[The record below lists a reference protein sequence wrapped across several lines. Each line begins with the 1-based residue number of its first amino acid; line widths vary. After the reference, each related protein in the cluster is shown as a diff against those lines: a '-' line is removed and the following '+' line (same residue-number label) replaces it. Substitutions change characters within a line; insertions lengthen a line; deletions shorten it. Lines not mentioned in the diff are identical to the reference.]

1 MGDYYLANKENVKKR
16 IIGVLETVIDPEIGI
31 DIYNLGLIY
40 SIEIIDDKHVK
51 IKMGLT
57 TAFCPLAN
65 ILPAIA
71 KEQIK
76 KHLDMDADIE
86 LVYEPPWTPEKMT
99 EKGRRMFMER
109 YGYDIV
115 EEWRRRYSS

>member
-1 MGDYYLANKENVKKR
+1 MVDKELLKKKVVE
-16 IIGVLETVIDPEIGI
+16 VLETVIDPEIGI

-40 SIEIIDDKHVK
+40 DINVIDDKHVK
-51 IKMGLT
+51 IKMSLT

-76 KHLDMDADIE
+76 RQLDIDADIE

-99 EKGRRMFMER
+99 EKGRRMFIER

-115 EEWRRRYSS
+115 EEWKRRYST